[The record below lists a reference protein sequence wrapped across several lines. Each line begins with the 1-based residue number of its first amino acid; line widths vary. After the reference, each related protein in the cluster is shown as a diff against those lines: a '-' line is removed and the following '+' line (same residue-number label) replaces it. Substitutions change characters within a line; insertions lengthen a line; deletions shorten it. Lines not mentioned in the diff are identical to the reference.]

1 MKLTTEILHSYG
13 TKYLVTFLQ
22 FSTGIL
28 IANQYGPEGRGLT
41 ASYMFVPQAV
51 IMYSSFG
58 FFESLMHFESKNLR
72 LKKSQIF
79 KSITVLIVFSL
90 VVFMF
95 YFLCFYNGEKKWLV
109 QGAILLLCMFCDELL
124 SFSLRGQ
131 LKFRTFNIVQLMKA
145 ILTFCSVIAIV
156 SLGWKV
162 HSVIYVYILVL
173 IFSLVFV
180 FRKISFKRNDKQQTV
195 SFKDFR
201 FYSMNLYS
209 FKVLNSTENIFDKII
224 ILTLLST
231 SEFGKYAA
239 VTAVSGILYAIFI
252 GPLASILLPIFN
264 RHTPVNRSE
273 KANQINRI
281 VLTPLIL
288 SSLLIGSCSQ
298 LILEFLY
305 GEEFASSGLVLS
317 ILIIGVVVKTPMT
330 IFTTFF
336 KSIGRPNL
344 LVRISAITMPMNIVL
359 GFILIPK
366 FGILGAAWASAI
378 SYMIYSVLI
387 LRIYLKET
395 GSDLRDLMLPRGVD
409 FQRVKDVVSGVIG
422 RME

>member
-1 MKLTTEILHSYG
+1 
-13 TKYLVTFLQ
+13 
-22 FSTGIL
+22 
-28 IANQYGPEGRGLT
+28 
-41 ASYMFVPQAV
+41 
-51 IMYSSFG
+51 
-58 FFESLMHFESKNLR
+58 
-72 LKKSQIF
+72 
-79 KSITVLIVFSL
+79 
-90 VVFMF
+90 
-95 YFLCFYNGEKKWLV
+95 
-109 QGAILLLCMFCDELL
+109 
-124 SFSLRGQ
+124 
-131 LKFRTFNIVQLMKA
+131 MKA
-145 ILTFCSVIAIV
+145 ILIFFSVIAIV

-162 HSVIYVYILVL
+162 HSVIYVYIIVL
-173 IFSLVFV
+173 MFSLVFV
-180 FRKISFKRNDKQQTV
+180 IQKIRFKQNDKHQTI

-201 FYSMNLYS
+201 LYSINLYS

-224 ILTLLST
+224 ILTLLTT

-264 RHTPVNRSE
+264 GYTHVHRSE

-288 SSLLIGSCSQ
+288 FSLLIGSCSE

-305 GEEFASSGLVLS
+305 GEDFASSGLVLS

-344 LVRISAITMPMNIVL
+344 LVRISSVTMPMNIVL
-359 GFILIPK
+359 GLILIPK

-395 GSDLRDLMLPRGVD
+395 GSALSDLILPRCVD
-409 FQRVKDVVSGVIG
+409 FWRVKDMVSGVIG
-422 RME
+422 TRSK